1 MYSLLTTFLMNFSK
15 RQMLDEGELVYPI
28 AVSANLTESNKTNP
42 LFSGTVSACP
52 LTHSIISRGQQRDKE
67 SPFSGCQFFFFLC
80 RCFLFFVF
88 TVFNLSVVVFV
99 GKAPF

>member
-42 LFSGTVSACP
+42 FFSGTVSACL
-52 LTHSIISRGQQRDKE
+52 LTHFIISTGQ
-67 SPFSGCQFFFFLC
+67 
-80 RCFLFFVF
+80 
-88 TVFNLSVVVFV
+88 
-99 GKAPF
+99 